1 MTQNNGQVI
10 RQQFETKAELMD
22 NFVQITTQKDFS
34 DYDGEAERFINETV
48 EIYKEIPQTIE
59 PSLNETFT
67 LLDKLQGQAGV
78 ATGGDV
84 NKLVFSGLDVHEM
97 LNEISDVL
105 ENDQVK
111 FNELFDS
118 FNILKRALEEINRSR
133 HGMAFR
139 LDRNPDI
146 AKNALS
152 KISRFNKEGNKSDE

>member
-1 MTQNNGQVI
+1 MTQNNRQVI

-22 NFVQITTQKDFS
+22 NFVQIATQKDFS

-84 NKLVFSGLDVHEM
+84 NKLVWF
-97 LNEISDVL
+97 
-105 ENDQVK
+105 
-111 FNELFDS
+111 
-118 FNILKRALEEINRSR
+118 RCSR
-133 HGMAFR
+133 
-139 LDRNPDI
+139 
-146 AKNALS
+146 NA
-152 KISRFNKEGNKSDE
+152 